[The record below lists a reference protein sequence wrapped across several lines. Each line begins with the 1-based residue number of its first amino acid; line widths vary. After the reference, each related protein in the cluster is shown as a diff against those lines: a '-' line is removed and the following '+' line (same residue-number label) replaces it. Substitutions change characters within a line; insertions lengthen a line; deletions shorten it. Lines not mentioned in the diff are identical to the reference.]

1 MLNIRK
7 SLETDIDQIE
17 KIYDRILAEEE
28 AGNATIGWVRG
39 IYPTRIT
46 AEESLKRKDLF
57 VMEDD
62 GLIVAT
68 AIINQIQ
75 VPEYRFAK
83 WKHSVSEEKIMVLHT
98 LIVDPQQ
105 KAKGYGKMFVAYYED
120 YARREN
126 CCELRMDTNVINMR
140 ARRMY
145 ANLGYD
151 EVGVVDCVFNGI
163 SGVKLVCL
171 EKHLLPEALPGQ

>member
-1 MLNIRK
+1 MMNIRK
-7 SLETDIDQIE
+7 SSQADIDQIE
-17 KIYDRILAEEE
+17 GIYDRILDEEE

-39 IYPTRIT
+39 IYPTRST
-46 AEESLKRKDLF
+46 AEESQKRNDLF
-57 VMEDD
+57 VLEDE

-75 VPEYRFAK
+75 VPEYRFAN
-83 WKHSVSEEKIMVLHT
+83 WKHNVSDENIMVLHT

-105 KAKGYGKMFVAYYED
+105 KAKGYGKAFVAYYED
-120 YARREN
+120 YARGNN
-126 CCELRMDTNVINMR
+126 CHELRMDTNVMNMR
-140 ARRMY
+140 ARQMY

-163 SGVKLVCL
+163 PEVKLVCL
-171 EKHLLPEALPGQ
+171 EKYLLSG

>member
-1 MLNIRK
+1 MMNIRK
-7 SLETDIDQIE
+7 AIEADINQIE
-17 KIYDRILAEEE
+17 RVYDRILAEEE
-28 AGNATIGWVRG
+28 AGNAMIGWVRG

-57 VMEDD
+57 VMEDG

-83 WKHSVSEEKIMVLHT
+83 WKHNVPDENIMVLHT

-105 KAKGYGKMFVAYYED
+105 KTKGYGKKFVAYYED
-120 YARREN
+120 YACKKN

-140 ARRMY
+140 ARQMY

-163 SGVKLVCL
+163 PEVKLVCL
-171 EKHLLPEALPGQ
+171 EKYLFGNF

>member
-1 MLNIRK
+1 MNIRK
-7 SLETDIDQIE
+7 SCKADIGQIE
-17 KIYDRILAEEE
+17 KIYDRILSEEE
-28 AGNATIGWVRG
+28 AGTATIGWVRG
-39 IYPTRIT
+39 IYPTRNT
-46 AEESLKRKDLF
+46 AEESLKRNDLF
-57 VMEDD
+57 VMEDE

-83 WKHSVSEEKIMVLHT
+83 WKHNISDENIMVLHT
-98 LIVDPQQ
+98 LIVDPLQ
-105 KAKGYGKMFVAYYED
+105 KARGYGKAFVMYYED
-120 YARREN
+120 YSRGNN
-126 CCELRMDTNVINMR
+126 CHELRMDTNIINMR
-140 ARRMY
+140 ARKMY

-171 EKHLLPEALPGQ
+171 EKYLLPS

>member
-1 MLNIRK
+1 MMNIRK
-7 SLETDIDQIE
+7 ALETDINQIE
-17 KIYDRILAEEE
+17 IIYDHILAEEE

-39 IYPTRIT
+39 IYPTRST
-46 AEESLKRKDLF
+46 AEESHKRNDLF
-57 VMEDD
+57 VMEDE

-75 VPEYRFAK
+75 VPEYRFANWMHK
-83 WKHSVSEEKIMVLHT
+83 VSDENIMVLHT

-105 KAKGYGKMFVAYYED
+105 KAKGYGKAFVAYYED
-120 YARREN
+120 YAREN
-126 CCELRMDTNVINMR
+126 SCCELRMDTNVVNMR
-140 ARRMY
+140 ARQLY

-163 SGVKLVCL
+163 PEVKLVCL
-171 EKHLLPEALPGQ
+171 EKYLLPG